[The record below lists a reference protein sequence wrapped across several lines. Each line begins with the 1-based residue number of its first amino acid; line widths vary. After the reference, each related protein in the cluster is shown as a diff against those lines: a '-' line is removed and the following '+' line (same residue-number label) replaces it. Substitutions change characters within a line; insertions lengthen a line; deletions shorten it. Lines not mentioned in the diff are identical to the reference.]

1 MEKPSTTEAS
11 EIKVELRNWLK
22 NAKRVVVAG
31 VGSSI
36 RKDDFIGVETV
47 RKLQKKA
54 SQSVYLIECETVPES
69 FIEPIIEFRPTHI
82 LVIDAALLNLKPGVS
97 RLIKPDQLAKL
108 PATSTHALPLQIFCQ
123 YLEETTRA
131 KIALLVIQPKDTSL
145 GEGLTAELEKTAEHL
160 TELLLE
166 SLP

>member
-1 MEKPSTTEAS
+1 MEKPSTTDAS

-22 NAKRVVVAG
+22 DAKKAVVAG

-36 RKDDFIGVETV
+36 RKDDFIGVEIV
-47 RKLQKKA
+47 RNLRNRV

-69 FIEPIIEFRPTHI
+69 FIEPIVEFRPTHI

-97 RLIKPDQLAKL
+97 KLIKPDQLAKL
-108 PATSTHALPLQIFCQ
+108 PATSTHTLPLQIFCG
-123 YLEETTRA
+123 YLEEVTWA
-131 KIALLVIQPKDTSL
+131 KIALLAIQPEDTSL
-145 GEGLTAELEKTAEHL
+145 GEGLTAKLEKTADYL

-166 SLP
+166 ILP